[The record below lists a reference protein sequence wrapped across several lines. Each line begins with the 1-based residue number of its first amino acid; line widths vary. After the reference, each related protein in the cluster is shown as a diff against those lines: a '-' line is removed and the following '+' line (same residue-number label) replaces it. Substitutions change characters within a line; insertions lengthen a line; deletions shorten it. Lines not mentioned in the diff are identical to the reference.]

1 MRTTQRNFVVEYKN
15 RRQAQVRSPSIW
27 GSLDLRA
34 VALQIETDGVLPDV
48 DGADAEPANAVVPGL
63 ASTSSMEPCVPTGT
77 ILTER
82 NLALQGLDHELP
94 AIDTT
99 AAHDNP
105 PIAIKPVRSS
115 KPDNRASF
123 PERVVGGRLEVFA
136 HDNGEDDLNALEEE
150 NRRLK
155 RLMIVKFRQENAEL
169 RSMLKRFGAEHVE
182 RSLRT
187 AARWPNKSFAT

>member
-27 GSLDLRA
+27 GNLDLRA
-34 VALQIETDGVLPDV
+34 VALQIETDGVLPDI
-48 DGADAEPANAVVPGL
+48 DGADAEPIANAVVPGL

-123 PERVVGGRLEVFA
+123 PERVVGGRLEGFV

-182 RSLRT
+182 RSLRI
-187 AARWPNKSFAT
+187 